1 VCKTAHIKENA
12 RKERKMINNIL
23 AFWMPG
29 PWECIVILVV
39 FGVPVLLI
47 ILFARLL
54 LRNKRENVR
63 LRLEVGKLADE
74 LEQMRK
80 NAKGNKKDNSSDKSF

>member
-1 VCKTAHIKENA
+1 
-12 RKERKMINNIL
+12 MINNIL
-23 AFWMPG
+23 AFWTPG
-29 PWECIVILVV
+29 PIE
-39 FGVPVLLI
+39 LLI
-47 ILFARLL
+47 IPIVFGLPVVLVIWFARLL

-80 NAKGNKKDNSSDKSF
+80 KKDVEENNSSDKSS